1 MHRFFLKRDFFW
13 HVSSHVYQKEAEQ
26 DWKEQKKV
34 NEEFVEK
41 LAKISAAL
49 NNYNGQVAGL
59 RTGVTNLNTTQP
71 WREGLDWL
79 EQEIR
84 TAAKERTEAKGNI
97 SFRMGTF
104 KKRGMDAKNLLEFLE
119 NKTKEVD
126 YLQTEMEAFRNYSQS
141 SLNTAFNTIATL
153 QDR

>member
-1 MHRFFLKRDFFW
+1 M
-13 HVSSHVYQKEAEQ
+13 
-26 DWKEQKKV
+26 
-34 NEEFVEK
+34 
-41 LAKISAAL
+41 AKIAAAL

-59 RTGVTNLNTTQP
+59 RTRFTDMKITQP

-97 SFRMGTF
+97 SLLLGTF
-104 KKRGMDAKNLLEFLE
+104 KKRGMDAMNLSEFLE

-126 YLQTEMEAFRNYSQS
+126 CLQTEMEAFRNYSQS